1 MLLVYRKSKLCGI
14 KTSMMEPFFLQFEF
28 YSSREFDTL
37 SKRAMQFVL
46 IKMLNKWDSSYDDNN
61 VGN

>member
-1 MLLVYRKSKLCGI
+1 MWNYNINDGTI
-14 KTSMMEPFFLQFEF
+14 FFQFEF